1 MDGTLRISVCVAK
14 DQEDWRAKLSAL
26 LPDAAVHAGVEAP
39 PCDYAVVWQPPA
51 GFFARQPQLKA
62 IFSLGAGVNGLLA
75 MPALPPQVPLVRM
88 EDGGMAAQMV
98 EYAMYVALRQFRR
111 FPEYRRSQ
119 AGRSWAPQ
127 AARPRAGFRVGVLGL
142 GVLGGE
148 AARALADFGFSVT
161 AWSRT
166 PKSVAG
172 VRCECG
178 DEGLRRVLAG
188 SELLLLFL
196 PLTDATRGLIGR
208 ETLAWLPEGAC
219 IANLSRG
226 ELVDENALLAA
237 IDGGRLGEAHLDVF
251 HNEPLPPDH
260 AFWTH
265 PRIHVTPHIAALTDP
280 AIAAE
285 QVAQK
290 IRRLE
295 AGLPVTGVVDR
306 LRQY

>member
-26 LPDAAVHAGVEAP
+26 LPDAAVHAGIDAP

-51 GFFARQPQLKA
+51 GFFARQPRLKA
-62 IFSLGAGVNGLLA
+62 VSSLGAGVNGLLA

-111 FPEYRRSQ
+111 FPEYRSSQ
-119 AGRSWAPQ
+119 AGRSWAPR
-127 AARPRAGFRVGVLGL
+127 AARARAGFRIGVLGL

-148 AARALADFGFSVT
+148 AARALADFGFSVS

-166 PKSVAG
+166 PKSVPG

-208 ETLAWLPEGAC
+208 EALGWLPEGAC

-226 ELVDENALLAA
+226 ELVDEDALLAA
-237 IDGGRLGEAHLDVF
+237 IDDGRLGEAHLDVF